1 MVSNQAVIR
10 CCALM
15 VLVDSE
21 VELELEVEVGVE
33 WMCPKRSFWAKT
45 LPEE

>member
-1 MVSNQAVIR
+1 MV
-10 CCALM
+10 
-15 VLVDSE
+15 VDELE
-21 VELELEVEVGVE
+21 VELGVEVGVE